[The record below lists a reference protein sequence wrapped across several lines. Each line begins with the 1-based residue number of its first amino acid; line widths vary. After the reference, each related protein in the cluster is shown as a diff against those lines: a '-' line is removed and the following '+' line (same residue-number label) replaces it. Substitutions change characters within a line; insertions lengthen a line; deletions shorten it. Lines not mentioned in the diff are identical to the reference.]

1 MKARSDRIFAALD
14 GSAAVD
20 AVALLN
26 GSANFVDSTFR
37 YVSGVTRG
45 GYEGCAAVLF
55 PGGRPSLVVSRLEEE
70 SARTAPD
77 ADVLAFATQAA
88 LGEVLKTV
96 LGSAR
101 RIGVNAPAVPW
112 SKVRL
117 LRTLVPEAEIV
128 DVEPAITRA
137 RLTKDAT
144 EAARIRR
151 ACRLVADIAD
161 SLPGVLREGMT
172 ERELS
177 GWIAN
182 AMQAQGAQPAFPTIV
197 AFGKGAAEPHYAPGD
212 VRLARGDFVLADFG
226 ARLDDYCSDITRTWV
241 FGTASPVQRAMYDV
255 VQRAQASALAAT
267 RPGVPGRDVHRA
279 AADVVDASE
288 FAGRF
293 IHGTGHSIGL
303 DVHDGGGLNDAC
315 TLLLEA
321 GMAFTI
327 EPGVYVPGV
336 GGVRIEDTVL
346 VADGGFENLTP
357 AAKELVEVPA

>member
-1 MKARSDRIFAALD
+1 MKTRSDRIFAALD
-14 GSAAVD
+14 PGTAVD

-26 GSANFVDSTFR
+26 GSANFTDSTFR
-37 YVSGVTRG
+37 YVSGVSRG

-55 PGGRPSLVVSRLEEE
+55 PDAHPSLVVSRLEEE

-88 LGEVLKTV
+88 FREVLKTV
-96 LGSAR
+96 LGPAR

-112 SKVRL
+112 SKVKL
-117 LRTLVPEAEIV
+117 LGELLPDATIV

-137 RLTKDAT
+137 RLTKDAE

-151 ACRLVADIAD
+151 ACRLVAEVAD
-161 SLPGVLREGMT
+161 ALPGALREGMT

-182 AMQAQGAQPAFPTIV
+182 AMQAHGAQPAFPTIV
-197 AFGKGAAEPHYAPGD
+197 AFGKGAAEPHYSPGD

-226 ARLDDYCSDITRTWV
+226 AKLDDYCSDITRTWV
-241 FGTASPVQRAMYDV
+241 FGRASDAQRAMYGV
-255 VQRAQASALAAT
+255 VQRAQANALAAT

-303 DVHDGGGLNDAC
+303 DVHDGGGLNDAS
-315 TLLLEA
+315 TIVLES

-357 AAKELVEVPA
+357 AAKELVEVGA

>member
-1 MKARSDRIFAALD
+1 MKSRCDRIFAALEPD
-14 GSAAVD
+14 KSVD
-20 AVALLN
+20 AVVLLN

-37 YVSGVTRG
+37 YVSGVARG

-55 PGGRPSLVVSRLEEE
+55 PGERPRLVVSRLEEE

-77 ADVLAFATQAA
+77 ADIAAFATQAA
-88 LGEVLKTV
+88 FREVLKTA
-96 LGSAR
+96 LGDAR
-101 RIGVNAPAVPW
+101 RLGVHAPAVPW

-117 LRTLVPEAEIV
+117 LGELVPGAEIV
-128 DVEPAITRA
+128 DVETAITRA
-137 RLTKDAT
+137 RLVKDA
-144 EAARIRR
+144 EESARIRR
-151 ACRLVADIAD
+151 ACRLVAGIAD
-161 SLPGVLREGMT
+161 ALPGALREGMT

-182 AMQAQGAQPAFPTIV
+182 AMQKHGAAPAFPTIV
-197 AFGKGAAEPHYAPGD
+197 AFGPGGAEPHYSPGD
-212 VRLARGDFVLADFG
+212 VRLSRGDFVLADFG
-226 ARLDDYCSDITRTWV
+226 AKLDDYCSDITRTWV
-241 FGTASPVQRAMYDV
+241 FGSATPAQRAMYDV
-255 VQRAQASALAAT
+255 VLRAQAKALAAT

-303 DVHDGGGLNDAC
+303 DVHDGGGLNDAS
-315 TLLLEA
+315 TVVLEA

-346 VADGGFENLTP
+346 VAGGGFENLTP
-357 AAKELVEVPA
+357 AAKELREVAA